1 MAKIIIT
8 DDEPMNLKMCD
19 FILTKNGYETVTVSS
34 GEKCLEELKNGA
46 DLVLLDVL
54 MPGISGFETYER
66 IRNSGYD
73 APVVFLT
80 AAEDDET
87 LSSAGKYGICCLR
100 KPFKPKELIEAVKNA
115 INGVK
120 GSEKRTV

>member
-46 DLVLLDVL
+46 DLVLLDVM

-87 LSSAGKYGICCLR
+87 LSSAGKYGVCCLI
-100 KPFKPKELIEAVKNA
+100 KPFKPKELIEAVNNA

-120 GSEKRTV
+120 